1 MALIFEGV
9 TRCAICGEL
18 AEARPYTATT
28 DGAFDP
34 SQPLWKFCD
43 AALHFD
49 CLERWPHRAEF
60 ARGNF
65 LACKEYSLRF
75 GGVLWEESTWF
86 LACGP
91 CQGKGSPLYASIQ
104 LGEWPIS
111 IYTPWNEWAACVA
124 GGYRDGLA
132 GKALLAADSVV
143 AEVRERVP
151 DPASLTAL
159 LERRRREGRVSGTSE
174 EEIAEFSDEAIRER
188 QAENLRND
196 LDWAGKLRRCPRCSV
211 VFASVRDR
219 GACPGC
225 GHVFYASRPEEGGR

>member
-1 MALIFEGV
+1 VVSRVRPLPGEGKPPLRV
-9 TRCAICGEL
+9 DP
-18 AEARPYTATT
+18 ARRVA
-28 DGAFDP
+28 DFD
-34 SQPLWKFCD
+34 
-43 AALHFD
+43 LH
-49 CLERWPHRAEF
+49 A
-60 ARGNF
+60 
-65 LACKEYSLRF
+65 
-75 GGVLWEESTWF
+75 V
-86 LACGP
+86 
-91 CQGKGSPLYASIQ
+91 
-104 LGEWPIS
+104 
-111 IYTPWNEWAACVA
+111 EWAACVA